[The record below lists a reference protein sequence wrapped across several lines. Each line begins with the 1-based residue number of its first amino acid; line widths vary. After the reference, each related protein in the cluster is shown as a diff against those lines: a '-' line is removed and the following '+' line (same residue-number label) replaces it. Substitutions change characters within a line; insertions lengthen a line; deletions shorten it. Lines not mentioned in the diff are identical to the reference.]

1 MYAGI
6 AVSSQTAGSPRPA
19 RRKHAVVTRFAFF
32 FALLFT
38 APWEAA
44 ETVDVRDRGPVDLA
58 SFNCQ
63 DITRSSVIG
72 RVCYDGAS
80 HRMLVPRHA
89 VYHQYCDVPQDTVDA
104 LLNARSMGQYFNV
117 NIVTAGRDGGG
128 SYDCRSAEAP
138 ARQ

>member
-1 MYAGI
+1 M
-6 AVSSQTAGSPRPA
+6 
-19 RRKHAVVTRFAFF
+19 TRFAFF
-32 FALLFT
+32 LALLFT

-72 RVCYDGAS
+72 RVCYDGAG
-80 HRMLVPRHA
+80 HRMLVQRLA
-89 VYHQYCDVPQDTVDA
+89 VYHQYCGVPQDSVDA

-117 NIVTAGRDGGG
+117 NIAPASRDRDGP
-128 SYDCRSAEAP
+128 YDCRPAKAP
-138 ARQ
+138 SYQ